1 MVCSFFL
8 GGYGRAKPPL
18 VGHTSLHTLLYTP
31 KRNGIAAESSI
42 AVAFGLFSYAEF
54 DVYICTNCGYTELY
68 IADKRDLLKIAE
80 QWRKVT

>member
-1 MVCSFFL
+1 MTTMRIGQCPKCS
-8 GGYGRAKPPL
+8 AS
-18 VGHTSLHTLLYTP
+18 TIYT

-54 DVYICTNCGYTELY
+54 DIYICTSCGYTELY

-80 QWRKVT
+80 QWRKVA